1 MKIVFFWWWWWWC
14 SLLVSLPP
22 GKRLHNDGKLPFFMG
37 TSTISMA
44 IFNSEL
50 LTRQWPSIHVEITT
64 EMDAMDGFLTIKHGL
79 GKRHCCFYMF
89 LPHYSY
95 KPRTKPSG
103 WWLVYLPQPE
113 KWWSESQ
120 LGWWHSQYGQII
132 QMFQTTNQ
140 EFSVWPQPSHAE
152 HLLLVMFWGTG
163 NGYVTFP
170 NSSQDHVNH
179 VFLHRKVPT
188 IHQAPKR
195 LWRLQ
200 DFRDLANLRSTVN
213 RNTSTNGKIKPRES
227 HIICVRHILS
237 VSIIEIYWN
246 HVASCL
252 SMQRNLLYGKTIY
265 STYL

>member
-1 MKIVFFWWWWWWC
+1 
-14 SLLVSLPP
+14 
-22 GKRLHNDGKLPFFMG
+22 
-37 TSTISMA
+37 
-44 IFNSEL
+44 
-50 LTRQWPSIHVEITT
+50 
-64 EMDAMDGFLTIKHGL
+64 
-79 GKRHCCFYMF
+79 
-89 LPHYSY
+89 
-95 KPRTKPSG
+95 
-103 WWLVYLPQPE
+103 
-113 KWWSESQ
+113 
-120 LGWWHSQYGQII
+120 
-132 QMFQTTNQ
+132 MFQTTNQ

-188 IHQAPKR
+188 IHQAPQR

-237 VSIIEIYWN
+237 VSIIEIMSLLAL
-246 HVASCL
+246 VCKEISFMGKL
-252 SMQRNLLYGKTIY
+252 STLLISSWLLIKRTMCTIFGW
-265 STYL
+265 TRRPKG